1 MHLNEKNN
9 ARNNLR
15 LIDNTHYGYHVL
27 RLVVDEAPHMAS
39 SCHRKSKIYVCMEKK
54 MNKLRMLLFIY
65 LESMN

>member
-9 ARNNLR
+9 VRNNLR

-39 SCHRKSKIYVCMEKK
+39 SCHQKSKIYICMEKK
-54 MNKLRMLLFIY
+54 N
-65 LESMN
+65 E